1 MARPLRI
8 EYPGALYHV
17 TARGNRRGVICE
29 DDKDRHAFLEVLFQV
44 VDRNNWFCH
53 AYCLM
58 DNHYHLIIETPD
70 GNLSYGMRNLNGMYT
85 QWYNRR
91 HHSVGHIFQGRFKS
105 IIVEKERYL
114 LELSRYVVLNPVRAG
129 IVKEPGEWEWSSY
142 RATAGL
148 IEAPGSLTTEWLLS
162 QFGIDKAMARQRYRS
177 FVLDG
182 VKNDDS
188 MWDQLKG
195 QFILGGGRFI
205 DSIRGMIEERK
216 ETHEVVRNERLVGR
230 PELSE
235 IFNEVQE
242 SDDIAQR
249 NRLIHK
255 THIRYGYTL
264 SEIGKYLGIHYS
276 TVSKAVKH
284 VETKKVP
291 EE

>member
-17 TARGNRRGVICE
+17 TARGNRRGVIYE
-29 DDKDRHAFLEVLFQV
+29 DVKDRHAFVEVLFQV
-44 VDRNNWFCH
+44 VDRNNWLCH

-91 HHSVGHIFQGRFKS
+91 HRSVGHIFQGRFKS
-105 IIVEKERYL
+105 IIVEKDSYL

-129 IVKEPGEWEWSSY
+129 MVREPGEWEWSSY

-148 IEAPGSLTTEWLLS
+148 IDAPEFLTTEWLLS
-162 QFGIDKAMARQRYRS
+162 QFGTKKAVARKMYRS
-177 FVLDG
+177 FVMER
-182 VKNDDS
+182 VKNDES
-188 MWDQLKG
+188 IWGHLKG
-195 QFILGGGRFI
+195 RFILGGSSFI
-205 DSIRGMIEERK
+205 DGIRGMIEERK

-230 PELSE
+230 PELSR
-235 IFNEVQE
+235 IFHRMQK

-249 NRLIHK
+249 NRLIHEA
-255 THIRYGYTL
+255 HIRYGYTL
-264 SEIGKYLGIHYS
+264 SEIGKHLGIHYS
-276 TVSKAVKH
+276 TVSKAVKGF
-284 VETKKVP
+284 ETRNALKR
-291 EE
+291 